1 MIHGTKLN
9 YLRLLKKCKVD
20 LCSVEL
26 VKLHLELT
34 KMFKAKQEKPLCLSY
49 DAFNLLILLPDFIVK
64 ECMYP

>member
-1 MIHGTKLN
+1 M
-9 YLRLLKKCKVD
+9 VD

-34 KMFKAKQEKPLCLSY
+34 KMFKAKQEKPLCLNC

-64 ECMYP
+64 ECMHPLSKTYKCKRYLII